1 MKKII
6 LGSLL
11 MASLL
16 FGAGEKQ
23 VEITQADVETQNKT
37 SDASMQNI
45 TPKSLEDFFDEFKD
59 EFGIEYNIPN

>member
-11 MASLL
+11 AASLL

-23 VEITQADVETQNKT
+23 VEITQADVEMQNKT
-37 SDASMQNI
+37 SDASMQTLHLNHLRI
-45 TPKSLEDFFDEFKD
+45 FLMSLKTSLA
-59 EFGIEYNIPN
+59 

>member
-11 MASLL
+11 AASLL

-23 VEITQADVETQNKT
+23 VEITQTDVE
-37 SDASMQNI
+37 M
-45 TPKSLEDFFDEFKD
+45 
-59 EFGIEYNIPN
+59 